1 MKKQNTMDFERV
13 MEVRNAG
20 DQAFI
25 KSLLDSEGIV
35 YFMQGEHVAQYLYH
49 SLPMRL
55 MVRKDHAAAARE
67 LLKDFELSSAYD
79 GLKG

>member
-1 MKKQNTMDFERV
+1 MDFEWV
-13 MEVRNAG
+13 LDVRNAG

-35 YFMQGEHVAQYLYH
+35 YFMQGEYVAQYLYH

-55 MVRKDHAAAARE
+55 MVRKDQAAAARE

>member
-1 MKKQNTMDFERV
+1 MKKQNTMDFEQV
-13 MEVRNAG
+13 MEIRNAG

-25 KSLLDSEGIV
+25 KSLLDSESIV
-35 YFMQGEHVAQYLYH
+35 YFIQGEHVAQYLYH

-55 MVRKDHAAAARE
+55 MVRKDQAAAARD
-67 LLKDFELSSAYD
+67 LLKDFELSSAYN